1 MGDFVLDG
9 DHEDQGDDFGDE
21 ASKEDISVSDD
32 IQFDAELEAI
42 KERFKEIEADAN
54 KLHDLRHLTDKS
66 PVSKTSLSVLS
77 DEDKAEVDLR
87 SVYVGNVDYGATADE
102 LEAHFRACGPINR
115 VTILCN
121 KYTGQPKGFAYIEFD
136 TRDAV
141 EAAMALDESNFRNRA
156 LKVLPKRTNVPGM
169 SMTNRPP
176 YMRGGRGRGRGMPF
190 GLRPAF
196 YGGGRMRFPR
206 SRCSIGVHQQQQP
219 TTEQVSKLKFYCMP
233 VCTPLKLPILLSYFS
248 RLLQFFI
255 HVSTCITSTLSLGEL
270 NVLVT
275 RRLLRCIYT
284 IHKKI

>member
-1 MGDFVLDG
+1 MWETF
-9 DHEDQGDDFGDE
+9 
-21 ASKEDISVSDD
+21 VSDRLAVAQD
-32 IQFDAELEAI
+32 GE
-42 KERFKEIEADAN
+42 
-54 KLHDLRHLTDKS
+54 
-66 PVSKTSLSVLS
+66 TSLSVLS

-190 GLRPAF
+190 GLRPAY

-206 SRCSIGVHQQQQP
+206 SRSFTVFAPTILP
-219 TTEQVSKLKFYCMP
+219 TTPSDTGILACLCGSLTYLLDRVRAPSAGPAPTCP
-233 VCTPLKLPILLSYFS
+233 VVTPM
-248 RLLQFFI
+248 
-255 HVSTCITSTLSLGEL
+255 
-270 NVLVT
+270 
-275 RRLLRCIYT
+275 
-284 IHKKI
+284 